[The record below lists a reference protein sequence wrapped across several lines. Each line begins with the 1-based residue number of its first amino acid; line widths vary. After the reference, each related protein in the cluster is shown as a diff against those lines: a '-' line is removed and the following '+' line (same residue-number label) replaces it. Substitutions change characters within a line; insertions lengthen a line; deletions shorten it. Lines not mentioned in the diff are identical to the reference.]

1 LAADGERRGG
11 QSAPE
16 ARGMKRP
23 APPPQRVAAGSNTL
37 APDGRGQAAMVPP
50 PPRIHAAKHQPLAAN
65 AFRNASA
72 QSAIARRAVLI
83 SRP

>member
-11 QSAPE
+11 EPAPE
-16 ARGMKRP
+16 ARGMERP
-23 APPPQRVAAGSNTL
+23 APLPQRVAAGTNTL
-37 APDGRGQAAMVPP
+37 APAGRGQTAMVPP
-50 PPRIHAAKHQPLAAN
+50 PPTCRTAKGQRVAAN
-65 AFRNASA
+65 APRNASA